1 MPGNRADIRA
11 IKDATD
17 IHAVISRYVSLS
29 KSGSGFKGRCPFHK
43 DDTPS
48 MTVSTEKGLWHCF
61 GCGEGGDVIAF
72 LMKIE
77 RLTFVEAAKRL
88 AEEAGIPFHGTEDGE
103 RAKLREIV
111 ADVANQFVR
120 NLRSSA
126 GLRARE
132 YLLGRGY
139 GEESW
144 QRYGLGFALPG
155 WDNVKK
161 QFGPKHGE
169 RTLLELGLLV
179 EGDKGT
185 YDRFRDRTI
194 FPILDA
200 SGRPIAFG
208 GRSFEGDPKYLNS
221 PKTTLFDKGRLLY
234 GLSWAREGLAQRR
247 SAVLVEGY
255 TDVITLHEAGLTNT
269 VGSMGTALTQGQAEL
284 LGRFVD
290 EVVIAYDQDA
300 AGGAASLRGMQI
312 LRNSGLGVRVA
323 QMPVG
328 EDPDGLVRSGG
339 AQAMEEVV
347 EAAVPF
353 HRFFIDALAASHDVE
368 SVVGK
373 ERLIDDAREFYRGIR
388 SQTLRVEIERQ
399 IADLVDLPI
408 ESVRRELP
416 RRPDVHWTDEEA
428 ERDASILGPEE
439 TALSL
444 VLRGDI
450 PWNQLF
456 ESFDPSDFSEANR
469 PIAEALQKGAGDLAG
484 LVDVLDDE
492 SARRASYYAL
502 APVSYGDTERAFNEA
517 VMRLTSLP
525 RLERELQELTTQ
537 LAESESAGDTERWN
551 ELMKRK
557 VALRLAR
564 KGRNGDQGEEE
575 RVEDDRQ
582 GEDGQEAEGRHED
595 GSGGEA

>member
-1 MPGNRADIRA
+1 MAGNRADVRA

-17 IHAVISRYVSLS
+17 IHSVISRYVSLS
-29 KSGSGFKGRCPFHK
+29 KSGSGYKGRCPFHK

-48 MTVSTEKGLWHCF
+48 MTVSAEKGLWHCF

-77 RLTFVEAAKRL
+77 RLSFIEAAKRL
-88 AEEAGIPFHGTEDGE
+88 AEEAGLSFNAIEDGHQ
-103 RAKLREIV
+103 AKLREIV
-111 ADVANQFVR
+111 AEVAAQFAN
-120 NLRSSA
+120 NLTASA

-132 YLLGRGY
+132 YLLARGY
-139 GEESW
+139 GEEAW

-161 QFGPKHGE
+161 QFGPRHGE
-169 RTLLELGLLV
+169 QVLLELGLLV
-179 EGDKGT
+179 QGENNT

-208 GRSFEGDPKYLNS
+208 GRSFEGEPKYLNS

-234 GLSWAREGLAQRR
+234 GLSWARDGLAQHR
-247 SAVLVEGY
+247 SAILVEGY
-255 TDVITLHEAGLTNT
+255 TDVITLHEAGLTHT
-269 VGSMGTALTQGQAEL
+269 VGSMGTALTQGQAEM

-300 AGGAASLRGMQI
+300 AGGAASVRGMQI
-312 LRNSGLGVRVA
+312 LRNTGLGVRVA

-328 EDPDGLVRSGG
+328 EDPDGLVRKGG
-339 AQAMEEVV
+339 PQAMEEVV
-347 EAAVPF
+347 EAAAPF
-353 HRFFIDALAASHDVE
+353 YQFFIDALAARHDVE

-373 ERLIDDAREFYRGIR
+373 ERLLDEAREFYRGIA
-388 SQTLRVEIERQ
+388 SESLRVEIERQ

-416 RRPDVHWTDEEA
+416 RRPDVHQSDEQA
-428 ERDASILGPEE
+428 EGEDSLIRHEGI
-439 TALSL
+439 ALSL
-444 VLRGDI
+444 VLRGDVK
-450 PWNQLF
+450 WQRLF
-456 ESFDPSDFSEANR
+456 ESLAVEDFSPTNR
-469 PIAEALQKGAGDLAG
+469 PIAEALKEGSGDLAG
-484 LVDVLDDE
+484 LVDGLDDE
-492 SARRASYYAL
+492 SSRRASYYAL
-502 APVSYGDTERAFNEA
+502 APVSYGDTERAFREA

-525 RLERELQELTTQ
+525 RLEQELQDLTRQ

-551 ELMKRK
+551 ELMMRK
-557 VALRLAR
+557 VELRLAR

-575 RVEDDRQ
+575 RTEDDAQ
-582 GEDGQEAEGRHED
+582 EDGQSQGREGQG
-595 GSGGEA
+595 GSGEA